1 MISKN
6 FTITDT
12 TDGLP
17 NPRRIWAVV
26 AASLALIMSVLDANI
41 INVVLPTL
49 SREFGTSPSTTIW
62 VMNAYQLAITVSL
75 LSFSS
80 LGDIYGYHKV
90 FLSGVAVFCV
100 TSFICALSSSF
111 WMLTISRVL
120 QGFGASAI
128 TSVNTAQLRTI
139 YPRKY
144 LGRGLGI
151 SAMVVAVSAVA
162 GPSVASAILSFG
174 SWHWLFAI
182 NIPLGL
188 LALIMGLLYLPH
200 KEKRQ
205 DRKFDKISAI
215 ANALTFG
222 LLIYSMEGFAH
233 HESRDYLI
241 LQIVVLLLAGYYYI
255 RRQLHQTSPLL
266 PVDLLKIPIFS
277 LSVCTSICSFTA
289 QMLALVSIPF
299 FLQNTLGRT
308 EIATGL
314 LLTPWPV
321 ATLFTAP
328 LAGYL
333 VERIHAGILG
343 CAGMLIFALG
353 LYLLSHLSSS
363 PTDSEIIWRMLICG
377 IGFGLFQTPNNSTI
391 MASAPVNRSGGA
403 SGMIGT
409 ARLLG
414 QTLGSTLVALLFSLV
429 TQQNGAI
436 VCLWF
441 AASFALIAAIVS
453 CMRLSQQMPIKRQM
467 ETNSK

>member
-1 MISKN
+1 MFSKN
-6 FTITDT
+6 IAITDT

-17 NPRRIWAVV
+17 NPRRIWAVI

-41 INVVLPTL
+41 VNVVLPTL

-80 LGDIYGYHKV
+80 PGDIYGYHKV

-100 TSFICALSSSF
+100 TSLICVLSTSF
-111 WMLTISRVL
+111 WMLTVARVL

-162 GPSVASAILSFG
+162 GPSVASIILSLG
-174 SWHWLFAI
+174 SWQWLFAI

-188 LALIMGLLYLPH
+188 LALIMGLIYLPH
-200 KEKRQ
+200 REKKQ
-205 DRKFDKISAI
+205 NRKFDKTSAL

-233 HESRDYLI
+233 HENAY
-241 LQIVVLLLAGYYYI
+241 LLAAQIFLLFIVGYYYI
-255 RRQLHQTSPLL
+255 RRQLHQDFPLL

-289 QMLALVSIPF
+289 QMLALVSLPF

-308 EIATGL
+308 EVATGL

-343 CAGMLIFALG
+343 SIGMLIFATG
-353 LYLLSHLSSS
+353 LFLLTVLPAI
-363 PTDSEIIWRMLICG
+363 PTD
-377 IGFGLFQTPNNSTI
+377 
-391 MASAPVNRSGGA
+391 GA

-414 QTLGSTLVALLFSLV
+414 QTLGATLVALLFSFV
-429 TQQNGAI
+429 MHDKGTT
-436 VCLWF
+436 VCLW
-441 AASFALIAAIVS
+441 AGAIFALIAAVVS
-453 CMRLSQQMPIKRQM
+453 CFRLSQQMPLKHTDR
-467 ETNSK
+467 E

>member
-1 MISKN
+1 MFSKN
-6 FTITDT
+6 IAITDT

-17 NPRRIWAVV
+17 NPRRIWAVI

-41 INVVLPTL
+41 VNVVLPTL

-80 LGDIYGYHKV
+80 PGDIYGYHKV

-100 TSFICALSSSF
+100 TSLICVLSTSF
-111 WMLTISRVL
+111 WMLTVARVL

-162 GPSVASAILSFG
+162 GPSVASIILSLG
-174 SWHWLFAI
+174 SWQWLFAI

-188 LALIMGLLYLPH
+188 LALIMGLIYLPH
-200 KEKRQ
+200 REKKQ
-205 DRKFDKISAI
+205 NRKFDKTSAL

-233 HESRDYLI
+233 HENAY
-241 LQIVVLLLAGYYYI
+241 LLAAQIFLLFIVGYYYI
-255 RRQLHQTSPLL
+255 RRQLHQDFPLL

-289 QMLALVSIPF
+289 
-299 FLQNTLGRT
+299 
-308 EIATGL
+308 
-314 LLTPWPV
+314 
-321 ATLFTAP
+321 P

-343 CAGMLIFALG
+343 SIGMLIFATG
-353 LYLLSHLSSS
+353 LFLLTVLPAI
-363 PTDSEIIWRMLICG
+363 PTDGAIIWRMIVCG

-391 MASAPVNRSGGA
+391 MASAPIQRSGGA

-414 QTLGSTLVALLFSLV
+414 QTLGATLVALLFSFAMHDKG
-429 TQQNGAI
+429 TT
-436 VCLWF
+436 VCLW
-441 AASFALIAAIVS
+441 AGAIFALIAAVVS
-453 CMRLSQQMPIKRQM
+453 CFRLSQQMPLKHTDR
-467 ETNSK
+467 E